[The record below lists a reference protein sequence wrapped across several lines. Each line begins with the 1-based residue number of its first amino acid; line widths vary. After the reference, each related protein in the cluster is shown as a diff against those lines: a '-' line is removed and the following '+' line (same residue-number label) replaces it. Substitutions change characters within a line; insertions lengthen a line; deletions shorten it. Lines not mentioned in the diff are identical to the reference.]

1 MGEPWSFNKY
11 FVAIKRVERSSD
23 VKNLVFDRTDF
34 WIQLHDL
41 PIGSLNVRVAK
52 DVVWIAGVVV
62 GMDAGSDE
70 YEESYLMRVRV
81 GIDVIKL
88 LCKGRKIVL
97 RSGEENWVNFKYK
110 RLPSVCYWCGH
121 LTHHD
126 KDCLDGLRRRGQLRQ
141 QTNSLV
147 HGVGN

>member
-1 MGEPWSFNKY
+1 MYVLKFACKRQYFYHKY
-11 FVAIKRVERSSD
+11 IIPFHSPKKMERSLD

-52 DVVWIAGVVV
+52 DVVSMAGLVV

-81 GIDVIKL
+81 GIDIIKL
-88 LCKGRKIVL
+88 LCKGMKIVL

-110 RLPSVCYWCGH
+110 QLPSVCYWCGR

-126 KDCLDGLRRRGQLRQ
+126 KDCLDGLRRG
-141 QTNSLV
+141 
-147 HGVGN
+147 